1 MEEDDDVDI
10 DDLIEGFKNNDYNLQ
25 SIQAKLMTVIHKVK
39 GEKEVKLTQFLQ
51 ELIMKLKNSSGLP
64 GMPLVKSEEVP

>member
-1 MEEDDDVDI
+1 MDI
-10 DDLIEGFKNNDYNLQ
+10 DDLIEGFKKNEYNLQ

-51 ELIMKLKNSSGLP
+51 ELIFNLKNSTGGP
-64 GMPLVKSEEVP
+64 ANPPQQPIVKSEEMPN